1 MKMIQLTVT
10 ETLTKEAAEQK
21 INQSAKHLIEN
32 QQGADI
38 ADLISVVIA
47 RAIPQIQDTDE
58 QNQIYQM
65 LVNASAG
72 GLAAEA
78 RLSSALKRID
88 DLNRVIERSLEQK
101 TCSPEPLAMPD
112 EEESDHTIELESE
125 ANASEGEEE
134 KARD

>member
-112 EEESDHTIELESE
+112 EEEADHPIELESE